1 MQMVKFQ
8 GNEVSIIEI
17 IGPRG
22 AREKQATDILFGRKD
37 GRGESREAA
46 RARRAVPGLVSP
58 PGNSVSS
65 GALSLRATD
74 AGPTSRVIRTA
85 IFHREA
91 LGSFVYVVACLLDPR
106 RFQ

>member
-22 AREKQATDILFGRKD
+22 AREKQATDILFRRKD

-46 RARRAVPGLVSP
+46 RARRAVLELVSP

-65 GALSLRATD
+65 LGSLSHSLSLSLSLRA
-74 AGPTSRVIRTA
+74 S
-85 IFHREA
+85 H
-91 LGSFVYVVACLLDPR
+91 
-106 RFQ
+106 